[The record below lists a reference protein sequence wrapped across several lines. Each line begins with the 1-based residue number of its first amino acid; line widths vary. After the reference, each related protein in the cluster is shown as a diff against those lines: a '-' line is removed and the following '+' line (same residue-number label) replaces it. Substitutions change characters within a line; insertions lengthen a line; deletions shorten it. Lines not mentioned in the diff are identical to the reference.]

1 VAHELN
7 NPLTGV
13 RGFAEILQQ
22 SRLDAHQ
29 HRMVER
35 IEKEADRAARVV
47 RNLLTFSRRHKPEKG
62 LHDLNGILNTVLE
75 MRSYECRVSNVE
87 LAADLDPELPRTM
100 VDAHQL
106 HQVFLNLLTNAE
118 HAVSE
123 NGRPGRIVLRSR
135 AEGDRIRVQ
144 VVDNGPGIDPE
155 SVGRIFN
162 PFFTTKEVG
171 HGTGLGLSICYGIVQ
186 EHGGTIEVEGRPGEG
201 ACFSVILPVL
211 QPAAG
216 APTREAPEGEAHLE
230 ARPGERILVVDD
242 ELSVRE
248 IVRESLE
255 ARGFRVEAAVGG
267 AEALT
272 RLQGASY
279 DLVLTD
285 LRMPGIGGRE
295 LYERVLRSDPDQA
308 GRFVFF
314 TGDVARA
321 DTGRFLAE
329 TGRPVLAKPFGIDEL
344 LRAVAEGLSRR
355 APEDST
361 NAALERS

>member
-22 SRLDAHQ
+22 THLDNHQ
-29 HRMVER
+29 RRMVER

-87 LAADLDPELPRTM
+87 LRADLDPDLPRTM

-118 HAVSE
+118 HAVAE

-135 AEGDRIRVQ
+135 GDAQHLRIQ
-144 VVDNGPGIDPE
+144 VIDNGPGIDPE
-155 SVGRIFN
+155 IATRIFN

-171 HGTGLGLSICYGIVQ
+171 RGTGLGLSICYGIVQ

-201 ACFSVILPVL
+201 ACFTVILPVL
-211 QPAAG
+211 QPPASM
-216 APTREAPEGEAHLE
+216 PVSEPQAPESPIE
-230 ARPGERILVVDD
+230 ARPGERVLVVDD

-248 IVRESLE
+248 IVREALE
-255 ARGFRVEAAVGG
+255 PRGFRVDAAVGG

-272 RLQGASY
+272 RLQGESY

-285 LRMPGIGGRE
+285 LRMPGLGGQE
-295 LYERVLRSDPDQA
+295 LYERVLRSDPEQA
-308 GRFVFF
+308 LRFVFL
-314 TGDVARA
+314 TGDVARS
-321 DTGRFLAE
+321 DTGRFLAD

-344 LRAVAEGLSRR
+344 LRAVAAGLSRAAG
-355 APEDST
+355 APRD
-361 NAALERS
+361 AAGNLP